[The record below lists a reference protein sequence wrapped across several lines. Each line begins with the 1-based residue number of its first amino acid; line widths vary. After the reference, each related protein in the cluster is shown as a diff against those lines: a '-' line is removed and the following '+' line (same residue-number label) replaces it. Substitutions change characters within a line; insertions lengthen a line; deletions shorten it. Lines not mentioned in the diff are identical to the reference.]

1 MPAETVE
8 FSAKVPA
15 ELHAEFKRLMPYGG
29 TDWFINAALRQFIE
43 LVRANGEVLTE
54 VRDAVALSVGMKRQ
68 LGAIERMRASV
79 AVAEEPS

>member
-15 ELHAEFKRLMPYGG
+15 ELQRRFKDLMPYGG
-29 TDWFINAALRQFIE
+29 VDWFINSALREFLA
-43 LVRANGEVLTE
+43 LVEGNEGTLTE
-54 VRDAVALSVGMKRQ
+54 VREAVALSVGMKRQ